1 MTKLRRFLRIAV
13 DSQGYCVAER
23 GALTIGQS
31 IRQVREV
38 IGVLRSIGGRFPL
51 GELGGVTPLVNRLTL
66 AIGLARFKI
75 HGLMANRA

>member
-1 MTKLRRFLRIAV
+1 
-13 DSQGYCVAER
+13 
-23 GALTIGQS
+23 LTIGQS

-38 IGVLRSIGGRFPL
+38 IGVLRLIGGRFPL
-51 GELGGVTPLVNRLTL
+51 GELGGVAPLVNRLTL

>member
-13 DSQGYCVAER
+13 DSQRHCVAER
-23 GALTIGQS
+23 GALIIGQS
-31 IRQVREV
+31 IREVREV
-38 IGVLRSIGGRFPL
+38 MGVLHSIGRFPL